1 MMNLRTRWTIGLLAL
16 ASVGA
21 LSAWWTLKGKADGAS
36 KADLV
41 TAERQDL
48 EILVSET
55 GVLQPLTKAE
65 IKSRIA
71 GQVARILVEAGHRVK
86 PGQPLIQLE
95 TTDLERG
102 LAQARADR
110 DVARAR
116 WQVLTTGAR
125 LEDRAIAEAETN
137 ISGVSVDEAP
147 AAAPQLHRTEAEFR
161 RAREASGTG
170 TVTPRELNQAE
181 GEFLAARAAL
191 AGSKAR
197 LAKITSG
204 ARREEVAE
212 ARALLDKAAVALKAA
227 EDQLAYATI
236 RAPIGGTILRRGIE
250 VGEMVSPGV
259 SATAQGTSILTI
271 GNLDRLIVQSQL
283 NQIDVGQVR
292 VGQTV
297 IVRVDSA
304 PGRLFHGR
312 VSKVAPAGEAPK
324 DANTTLQSFPIETLV
339 EDVDGGVLKPGM
351 SADLDIQITTRKQVV
366 ALPVEAVTRLKGDM
380 ATVQIVVS
388 MPEKRTRSK
397 PKKEG
402 HREKEGSVTPR
413 GSGGK
418 DGDRRKVRLGLSTD
432 SLVEIVSGLKP
443 GEQVRIQPPS
453 SADNAFRM

>member
-71 GQVARILVEAGHRVK
+71 GQVARILVDAGHRVK

-116 WQVLTTGAR
+116 LQVLTTGAR
-125 LEDRAIAEAETN
+125 LEDRAIAEAEVH
-137 ISGVSVDEAP
+137 SAEA
-147 AAAPQLHRTEAEFR
+147 QLHRTEAEFR

-297 IVRVDSA
+297 MVRVDSA

-397 PKKEG
+397 PTKEG

-418 DGDRRKVRLGLSTD
+418 DGDRRKVRLGMSTD

>member
-125 LEDRAIAEAETN
+125 LEDRAIAEAEVH
-137 ISGVSVDEAP
+137 SAEA
-147 AAAPQLHRTEAEFR
+147 QLHRTEAEFR

>member
-71 GQVARILVEAGHRVK
+71 GQVARILVDAGHRVK

-125 LEDRAIAEAETN
+125 LEDRAIAEAEVH
-137 ISGVSVDEAP
+137 SAEA
-147 AAAPQLHRTEAEFR
+147 QLHRTEAEFR

-212 ARALLDKAAVALKAA
+212 ARALLDKAAVALNAA

-297 IVRVDSA
+297 MVRVDSA

-418 DGDRRKVRLGLSTD
+418 DGDRRKVRLGMSTD